1 MNLSNKRAISTL
13 VGSVF
18 FLVLLISGLSVSYL
32 VIETQSDMIKAQ
44 QTIADSEIKK
54 IQEKFYASASTL
66 SDNKLAVYVENK
78 GSNSLEIDTLW
89 IINKTSP
96 TQAAQKYEINYTDA
110 VLAPGYGGDILQSS
124 QLYMDPGI
132 YDVKVVSSLGTVM
145 VADQLNVGGPNN
157 LKAKLILNPPDV
169 RLGENATALLHV
181 TNVGN
186 TKMINVTAGPITVTP
201 SSSVLESSPIVQ
213 LKSDLLPAESAI
225 LSWKYRLMGP
235 AGTNVTFSTFA
246 QGIEEPTN
254 ATKISNTDT
263 GLILLRDNSEPGSI
277 VSSDLFSRPEIY
289 MVIPNTFGD
298 TDDKGL
304 WGVNIVNPT
313 DQPIY
318 VSKVVIS
325 AQTSP
330 ATSSDEI
337 FGTSGSSACDPETV
351 PPTTNN
357 WSCPSTNQ
365 LMWKNTVTPQIVP
378 PKSVFPFLSKVK
390 PGKLGASG
398 VEPETVI
405 IQTNVFTTLG
415 QFGKAAYGTSMRTSS
430 AIPNVYLSKVVD
442 STNPADIIANK
453 TGILPGSNQTFNIVL
468 ADMEVGTG
476 NVISAGSRLIINIP
490 RGWSN
495 VNVIGNTG
503 FSAPTFQSFPD
514 GSSQLVATLL
524 NPLSGAGGTGKTI
537 TFTATAPPITDTR
550 MYVMYVLAD
559 GYVNDS
565 IVIGPLAEIVLRV
578 SPS

>member
-1 MNLSNKRAISTL
+1 MKLSNKKAISTL
-13 VGSVF
+13 IGSVF

-66 SDNKLAVYVENK
+66 SNNKLAVYVENE

-96 TQAAQKYEINYTDA
+96 TQAAQKFEINYTDA
-110 VLAPGYGGDILQSS
+110 VLAPGYGGDILQNSP
-124 QLYMDPGI
+124 LYMNPGI
-132 YDVKVVSSLGTVM
+132 YDIKVVSALGTVM
-145 VADQLNVGGPNN
+145 TADQLNVGGPNN

-169 RLGENATALLHV
+169 RLGENATALLYV

-186 TKMINVTAGPITVTP
+186 TKMLDVTAGPITVSP
-201 SSSVLESSPIVQ
+201 PSSVLESSPIVQ
-213 LKSDLLPAESAI
+213 IKSELLPAESAI

-246 QGIEEPTN
+246 QGIEEGTG
-254 ATKISNTDT
+254 AVKQSNIDT

-298 TDDKGL
+298 ANDKGV

-330 ATSSDEI
+330 ANSNDEVFNGGCSTI
-337 FGTSGSSACDPETV
+337 TI

-357 WSCPSTNQ
+357 WSCPTANQ
-365 LMWKNTVTPQIVP
+365 LMWKNTAAPQLVN
-378 PKSVFPFLSKVK
+378 PKSVFPFLVK
-390 PGKLGASG
+390 AMPGNLGGSG
-398 VEPETVI
+398 AEPETVI
-405 IQTNVFTTLG
+405 VQTNVFTTLG
-415 QFGKAAYGTSMRTSS
+415 QFGKAAYGTSIRTSS
-430 AIPNVYLSKVVD
+430 SIANVYLSKVVD
-442 STNPADIIANK
+442 STSATDIIANK
-453 TGILPGSNQTFNIVL
+453 TGILPGSTQTFNVVL
-468 ADMEVGTG
+468 ADLESNTA
-476 NVISAGSRLIINIP
+476 NKISAGSRLIINVP
-490 RGWSN
+490 RGWSE
-495 VNVIGNTG
+495 VTVTGNTG
-503 FSAPTFQSFPD
+503 FLTPTFQSFPD
-514 GSSQLVATLL
+514 GSSQIVAQLAADLTG
-524 NPLSGAGGTGKTI
+524 GAGSAAKTI
-537 TFTATAPPITDTR
+537 TFTAKAPPITDTR

-559 GYVNDS
+559 GYVNGN
-565 IVIGPLAEIVLRV
+565 IVMGPLAEVVLRV